1 MEQVQFIPNIP
12 HSKKKRIVI
21 AGVGFA
27 GLKFLSKINPKKYQI
42 VVIDK
47 NNFHQFQPLLYQVAT
62 AGLEPSEISFPVRKI
77 LRNEKDA
84 HFRIAEIT
92 EIHSDKK
99 EISTNIGRLKYDYLV
114 LSIGATSNFFGQKN
128 MEEYALAMKT
138 VPDAILIRNT
148 ILEHF
153 ELALL
158 ETKEEKI
165 NEYLNII
172 LVGGGPTGVELAGA
186 LANMKKYIF
195 PKDYPDLDLK
205 KMRIIIYEGSENLL
219 SGMSAFAS
227 KNTLK
232 YLSNLGVEVNLNT
245 RVMDYNGACI
255 KLSDGSQVPSKNVI
269 WTAGVIANK
278 VNGLSLDSIGRGN
291 RIKVDRFNQVIG
303 YKDIYALGD
312 LCIMETQ
319 NYPNGHPQVAPVAIQ
334 QATLL
339 VNNMHNLHAGKPLKE
354 FEYVNKGSLATIGR
368 NKAVADL
375 PVIGKF
381 KGFAAWFIW
390 SFIHL
395 IQLVGVENRLAVFI
409 NWSFSYFNYDQSLR
423 LLFKPKPVIER
434 KNSKGCNNIGKN
446 TDKM

>member
-1 MEQVQFIPNIP
+1 MGQNQYIPNIP
-12 HSKKKRIVI
+12 LSDKKRIVI
-21 AGVGFA
+21 VGVGFA
-27 GLKFLSKINPKKYQI
+27 GLKFLKKINLEKFQI

-47 NNFHQFQPLLYQVAT
+47 TNFHKFQPLLYQVAT
-62 AGLEPSEISFPVRKI
+62 AGLNPSEISFPVRKI
-77 LRNEKDA
+77 LRNEKDV

-92 EIHSDKK
+92 EIHADKK
-99 EISTNIGRLKYDYLV
+99 EISTNIGRLEYDYLV
-114 LSIGATSNFFGQKN
+114 LSIGATTNYFGQKN
-128 MEEYALAMKT
+128 IEEYALAMKT

-205 KMRIIIYEGSENLL
+205 KMRIIIYEGSENVL

-232 YLSNLGVEVNLNT
+232 YLTKLGVEVFLNT

-255 KLSDGSQVPSKNVI
+255 KLSDGSQMSSKNVI
-269 WTAGVIANK
+269 WTAGIIANPI
-278 VNGLSLDSIGRGN
+278 NGLSADSLGSGN

-319 NYPNGHPQVAPVAIQ
+319 NYPKGHPQVAPVAIQ

-339 VNNMHNLHAGKPLKE
+339 VNNMHSLHAGKPLKK

-368 NKAVADL
+368 NKAVANL
-375 PVIGKF
+375 PFIGNF
-381 KGFAAWFIW
+381 KGFTAWFLW

-409 NWSFSYFNYDQSLR
+409 NWSFRYFKYDQSLR
-423 LLFKPKPVIER
+423 LLFKTKPIIER
-434 KNSKGCNNIGKN
+434 KNSKSCNTFEKNADNI
-446 TDKM
+446 